1 MNNEQAK
8 FILRAYRPNGRDAG
22 NAVFCEALRQAQTDP
37 VLGAWLAR
45 EQAFDAAVAA
55 KLGACAAPPE
65 LREAILAGAQL
76 STLLASRASRPWQR
90 PAAWMALA
98 ASLAVIFTLA
108 ATYWFR
114 SPGPAPAAFDQMARF
129 ALTEPLSAHTGP
141 HADKL
146 GAVGA
151 WLENPANRI
160 AEAPPVDLAQLKAQ
174 GCRTVSI
181 AGHEVFEICFKRG
194 DGWYHLYLARRSD
207 FAVGDNAKAPVV
219 LAQDQRSAAA
229 WTDQRLVY
237 VLMAGGG
244 AEVLRRIL

>member
-45 EQAFDAAVAA
+45 EQAFDTAVAA
-55 KLGACAAPPE
+55 KLRAYTARPE
-65 LREAILAGAQL
+65 LREAILTGAQV
-76 STLLASRASRPWQR
+76 STSAARPWRR
-90 PAAWMALA
+90 PAAWLALA
-98 ASLAVIFTLA
+98 ASLAIMFTLA

-114 SPGPAPAAFDQMARF
+114 STGPVPAALDQLTRF

-151 WLENPANRI
+151 WLENPANRL
-160 AEAPPVDLAQLKAQ
+160 AEAPPMDLAQLKAQ
-174 GCRTVSI
+174 GCRTFSF

-194 DGWYHLYLARRSD
+194 DGLYHLYLARRSD
-207 FAVGDNAKAPVV
+207 FTVGENAELPVV
-219 LAQDQRSAAA
+219 LAQAQRSVAA
-229 WTDQRLVY
+229 WADQRLVY

-244 AEVLRRIL
+244 AEAIRRIL